1 MIMGGNILLDDAD
14 SAFGDASMRP
24 PMIMGGNSHLRNLF
38 NYQRSAEPNAS
49 APASA
54 TKIILAQA
62 LTPSVTH

>member
-1 MIMGGNILLDDAD
+1 
-14 SAFGDASMRP
+14 
-24 PMIMGGNSHLRNLF
+24 MIMGGNSHSRNLF